1 MDRSEP
7 ILEVNKIEK
16 DDLYRLVEKH
26 WELEHI
32 GIKDKLGSPGMSKNY
47 RRPKDEWSP
56 QEIAVDNA
64 MKVVKHKDFY
74 SCSIP
79 WKSSPPDLSNNLSD
93 VLKRQKNTNSS
104 KYLTG
109 KGTSI
114 TEIDE
119 KFRDQLAKGYI
130 EEITDPA
137 DINRPDCFYI
147 PYFPVVDKTREST
160 KVRIVFDAAAKSRNG
175 KSLNSQIEKG
185 PNRLQDLFS
194 ILLRFR
200 MNNIAITAD
209 ISEMFL
215 QCRLSDEDKRYHRF
229 WWDGRY
235 WQWTRVLFGN
245 LASPDISQKILV
257 ENADFYI
264 NEFPLAADVVKNKMY
279 MDDAITSVET
289 KEEGIRTVKE
299 LPELISHCGMK
310 ICKFQCSD
318 IDVIKTIPKDLL
330 SAKVNLDREI
340 GSIFD
345 PSKVLGIIWDAN
357 CDCFLFKAKY
367 SSIDEFLE
375 KQEITEFKGWTKSLI
390 LRFAATVFDPLGLI
404 APFTVRSRKILQK
417 LWQEDLAW
425 KDLIPEHHQLKWCQW
440 LKELFVNSSKIKIPR
455 SFHFGKGKSY
465 TLHVF
470 VDASTEAY
478 AAAVYVRVVD
488 SKGVEKLIN
497 VESYL
502 VTAKARVTP
511 TKAESVSRL
520 ELNSAV
526 IGHRLGYAVAL
537 AFSMDPEKIYFWT
550 DSMNVLYWIN
560 TPANQLKT
568 FVSNRV
574 GQIQSHSNKNQWRH
588 VPTDQNP
595 ADIATRDI
603 SISELSDSL
612 LWWKGPDFLRKN
624 EADWPAEFVAPEP
637 NEEAKGEI
645 KKLFSDEIHTVFHV
659 SNGANNLDKLD
670 PERFSVGKIF
680 DGYDKL
686 LKIIMLC
693 ISWFHQKNPL
703 SQKELHKRSL
713 NYLVKKNQNNDP
725 NFVIVIDQISN
736 KEPIS
741 VFRNYSP
748 FIDEYGII
756 RSHSRL
762 ALVDHLTYEMRF
774 PILLTKDSELSEL
787 IVRSYHRKFGH
798 TVSVETV
805 KVKLRQD
812 FIIIGLDSLLRRI
825 KRSCS
830 ECIRASKKPLIQ
842 QMADIPAYRFDFP
855 LQAFSKTGLDFAGP
869 FYIKV
874 GRAKQRL
881 KSYILVFT
889 CLQTRAIHLEVTND
903 QGTSSVLNA
912 LSRFI
917 DLRGMPNEV
926 LSDNWK
932 TFSSPK
938 KELQSWVRNLYED
951 LIIHNKGSNIIWHFI
966 PPYGSHHGGIY
977 EIMVKATKRALDSL
991 FVRDDLTMDEFRTAI
1006 SRVASLINSRPL
1018 TRVVNE
1024 ATNEILT
1031 PNHFLIG
1038 NLGGAISTT
1047 ELDNPVER
1055 WKRVHALVNKF
1066 WTQFLAEYIPLLS
1079 SRKKWQ
1085 DPQNDIQV
1093 GEVVL
1098 QLDPNTPRGQWK
1110 LAVVE
1115 EIHQS
1120 ENDGKVRR
1128 CKIRTSTGSYERPIT
1143 KLISL
1148 EFRTFEK

>member
-1 MDRSEP
+1 
-7 ILEVNKIEK
+7 
-16 DDLYRLVEKH
+16 
-26 WELEHI
+26 
-32 GIKDKLGSPGMSKNY
+32 MSKNF

-56 QEIAVDNA
+56 HEIAVDSA
-64 MKVVKHKDFY
+64 MKVVRHEDFY

-93 VLKRQKNTNSS
+93 VLKRQKTTNSS

-114 TEIDE
+114 DEIDA

-160 KVRIVFDAAAKSRNG
+160 KVRIVFDAAAKARDG

-200 MNNIAITAD
+200 QNDIAITAD

-215 QCRLSDEDKRYHRF
+215 QCRLSEEDKRYHRF

-264 NEFPLAADVVKNKMY
+264 NEYPLAADVVKNKMY

-289 KEEGIRTVKE
+289 KEEAIKTVDE
-299 LPELISHCGMK
+299 LPKLVSHCGMK

-340 GSIFD
+340 GNIFD

-357 CDCFLFKAKY
+357 SDCFLFKSKY
-367 SSIDEFLE
+367 STVREFLD
-375 KQEITEFKGWTKSLI
+375 KQEIAEFKGWTKSLI

-425 KDLIPEHHQLKWCQW
+425 KDQIPEHHQLKWCQW
-440 LKELFVNSSKIKIPR
+440 LQELFIDSSKIRIPR

-488 SKGVEKLIN
+488 SKGVEELKS

-502 VTAKARVTP
+502 ITAKARVTP

-537 AFSMDPEKIYFWT
+537 AYSMDPEKIYFWT

-574 GQIQSHSNKNQWRH
+574 GQIQSHSDKSQWRH

-603 SISELSDSL
+603 SISELSENP
-612 LWWKGPDFLRKN
+612 LWWKGPNFLIKN
-624 EADWPAEFVAPEP
+624 EADWPAEFKAPES
-637 NEEAKGEI
+637 NEETKGEF
-645 KKLFSDEIHTVFHV
+645 KKLFSGEVHTVFHV
-659 SNGANNLDKLD
+659 SDEGDILDRLD
-670 PERFSVGKIF
+670 PARFSVGKLY
-680 DGYDKL
+680 DGYNRLVKVT
-686 LKIIMLC
+686 MFC
-693 ISWFHQKNPL
+693 ISWFHKKAPL
-703 SQKELHKRSL
+703 PQRELHKISL
-713 NYLVKKNQNNDP
+713 DYLVTKDQRNDP
-725 NFVIVIDQISN
+725 NFVTVIDEISN
-736 KEPIS
+736 KETVS
-741 VFRNYSP
+741 VFKNYSP
-748 FIDEYGII
+748 FIDEYGVV

-762 ALVDHLTYEMRF
+762 ALIDHLSYGMRF
-774 PILLTKDSELSEL
+774 PILLTKGSKLAEL
-787 IVRSYHRKFGH
+787 IVKSYHKKFEH
-798 TVSVETV
+798 TVSIETA
-805 KVKLRQD
+805 KVKLREN
-812 FIIIGLDSLLRRI
+812 FIIVGLDSLLRKI
-825 KRSCS
+825 KKDCF
-830 ECIRASKKPLIQ
+830 ECIRASKEPLIQ
-842 QMADIPAYRFDFP
+842 QMADIPAYRFDLP

-912 LSRFI
+912 FSRFI
-917 DLRGMPNEV
+917 DTRGMPNEV

-932 TFSSPK
+932 TFISPK
-938 KELQSWVRNLYED
+938 KELQSWIRDLDED
-951 LIIHNKGSNIIWHFI
+951 LIIHNKCADVIWHFT
-966 PPYGSHHGGIY
+966 PPYGPHHGGIY
-977 EIMVKATKRALDSL
+977 EIMVKATKRALDAL
-991 FVRDDLTMDEFRTAI
+991 FIRDDLTMDEFRTAI
-1006 SRVASLINSRPL
+1006 SRVASLLNSRPL

-1024 ATNEILT
+1024 ATTEILT

-1038 NLGGAISTT
+1038 NLGGAVSTT
-1047 ELDNPVER
+1047 DLDNPVER
-1055 WKRVHALVNKF
+1055 WKRVHALVEKF
-1066 WTQFLAEYIPLLS
+1066 WAQFLAEYLPLLS

-1085 DPQNDIQV
+1085 SPQDDIQV

-1098 QLDPNTPRGQWK
+1098 QLDPNAPRGQWK
-1110 LAVVE
+1110 LGIVE
-1115 EIHQS
+1115 EIYPS

-1128 CKIRTSTGSYERPIT
+1128 CKIRTSAGSYERPIT
-1143 KLISL
+1143 KLVSL
-1148 EFRTFEK
+1148 EFRAFEK